1 VHTLRRQ
8 LALICVLSI
17 CVSAQPTQ
25 ATKPTLKEQVVLIPL
40 GSVVEVTLT
49 SKQKLRGRIGSV
61 SDAGFDF
68 QYVQNDQTISRTLNY
83 SEVRSVK
90 VKGKGM
96 STAAKVTIGVL
107 AGVGGVFLVLIAIA
121 AYALD

>member
-1 VHTLRRQ
+1 
-8 LALICVLSI
+8 
-17 CVSAQPTQ
+17 
-25 ATKPTLKEQVVLIPL
+25 VVLIPL